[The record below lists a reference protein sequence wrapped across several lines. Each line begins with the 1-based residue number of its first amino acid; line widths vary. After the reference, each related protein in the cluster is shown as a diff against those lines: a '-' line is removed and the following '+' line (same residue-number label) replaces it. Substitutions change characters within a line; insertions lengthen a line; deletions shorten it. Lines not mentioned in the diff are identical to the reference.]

1 MEDSITSQDKL
12 EDDCRDISIRI
23 TDKLEEIGL
32 VPDSTDTD
40 DPMYFEVQDIITEI
54 LISSINQLMKNEEKQ
69 S

>member
-1 MEDSITSQDKL
+1 MENEITSQDKL

-54 LISSINQLMKNEEKQ
+54 LLSSINQLIKNEEKQ